1 MANWQM
7 CGLQYRRPGI
17 SQTTCL
23 VSQYLSQWVNK
34 KVSREF
40 TQHIKCYTS
49 NALCILL
56 ILWKQPSFKQT
67 SETVIAKCRITQLVP
82 GSWASNSKCPMPTRA
97 ETVSRHNE
105 VMMPGRTKMLSTGHI
120 INQYLKTFT
129 LLVRLGCEWTHARF
143 IMVLQCSHTVQFY

>member
-1 MANWQM
+1 MVQFSSSEKYLTRWIVRTVSFVYKQWPSPAVANWQM
-7 CGLQYRRPGI
+7 CGHQYRRPGI

-49 NALCILL
+49 NVLCILL

-105 VMMPGRTKMLSTGHI
+105 VMKNEDVVDWPH
-120 INQYLKTFT
+120 
-129 LLVRLGCEWTHARF
+129 H
-143 IMVLQCSHTVQFY
+143 